1 MDHQAAIGHADRLIR
16 GKRKGE
22 EGSAI
27 GSRVKCAHVPDI
39 PNNASGRVADAVS
52 NEGTVAVALGII
64 FGPGL
69 LSVEIRRHVEVGQPH
84 VGHVN
89 MSRRPGWLE
98 VHARVPASISP
109 GFSAGRMG
117 IGWPL
122 VSKRLGGNGT
132 DQNPTV
138 GHVGAAHD
146 VDNAGRVPVPPM
158 IIRADLVGTLGELPV
173 VVGAVHHLRKVL
185 LLDVVDADGSFA
197 GILRLGQG
205 GQQQGSKDG
214 DDSYHHQQFN

>member
-1 MDHQAAIGHADRLIR
+1 MAATSFGAFLDLVAVMDHQAAIGHADRLIR

-64 FGPGL
+64 FGPWL

-89 MSRRPGWLE
+89 MSRRPGWFE
-98 VHARVPASISP
+98 IHARVPASISP
-109 GFSAGRMG
+109 GFSARRMG

-122 VSKRLGGNGT
+122 VAKRLGSYWTN
-132 DQNPTV
+132 QNPAV
-138 GHVGAAHD
+138 GHVSTTHD
-146 VDNAGRVPVPPM
+146 VDNAGQVPVPPM
-158 IIRADLVGTLGELPV
+158 IVRADLVGTLWELPV
-173 VVGAVHHLRKVL
+173 VVGAVHQLRKVL
-185 LLDVVDADGSFA
+185 LLDVIDANSSFS
-197 GILRLGQG
+197 GILRLG
-205 GQQQGSKDG
+205 
-214 DDSYHHQQFN
+214 